1 MRVPEM
7 SARSFCTTLPGNT
20 SREGTLPGNA
30 SRSGSLAA
38 PDGLGRALAAVRAEV
53 ASPSGGLVFVSG
65 AMTQEIDRVA
75 EQVRAAW
82 RGVPTCIV
90 PGAGVL
96 TERGE
101 IEAASAASGV
111 LWSGGR
117 AAPFSVG
124 DADAMRDLG
133 PVLASAR
140 SESTGG
146 NPTSAHPSVMP
157 PSSGRRATAL
167 VFARSDVAGDALEGI
182 GAGPDV
188 TIFGAGTVGSAAVA
202 LSAEGDV
209 LRGRAVGLLL
219 QGLAAPL
226 IDASPA
232 CRLLTGFQ
240 TVEEVAGNM
249 VLRVGGSAALDLL
262 SSSMADDRSAASA
275 AQGAASPPPAPQ
287 GVVFV
292 ALADPSSEGES
303 DERYVVRPVRGID
316 PGRRGVVVGHDVVPG
331 TRLAFAVRDAAAARA
346 GLEAT
351 ARALSQQALG
361 SAPRFALFLS
371 CAGRGQG
378 LYGAPDV
385 EARILRQRFGDLPI
399 AGMHSA
405 FEIMPWRPGEAR
417 LALYTGVLALFRSP
431 S

>member
-1 MRVPEM
+1 M
-7 SARSFCTTLPGNT
+7 SARSFSTTLT
-20 SREGTLPGNA
+20 
-30 SRSGSLAA
+30 A
-38 PDGLGRALAAVRAEV
+38 PDGLGRALATVRAEV
-53 ASPSGGLVFVSG
+53 ATPSGGLVFVSG
-65 AMTQEIDRVA
+65 AMTQEIDRIA

-82 RGVPTCIV
+82 RSVPACIV

-117 AAPFSVG
+117 AVPFSVG

-133 PVLASAR
+133 PVLAAAR
-140 SESTGG
+140 SPVTGG
-146 NPTSAHPSVMP
+146 NPTSSPASVMP

-182 GAGPDV
+182 GAGPDGV
-188 TIFGAGTVGSAAVA
+188 NIFGAGTVGGAAVA
-202 LSAEGDV
+202 LTAAGDV

-219 QGLAAPL
+219 QGLATPL

-262 SSSMADDRSAASA
+262 SSSMTDDRSAAAGA
-275 AQGAASPPPAPQ
+275 AQGASGAPPTPQ

-292 ALADPSSEGES
+292 ALADPASEGES

-331 TRLAFAVRDAAAARA
+331 VRLAFAVRDAAAARA